1 MQKELAK
8 TYDPQG
14 IEDRIY
20 KNWEEKKYFHAE
32 VDHSKTP
39 FTIVIPPPNITGQL
53 HMGHA
58 LDNTLQ
64 DILIRYKRMQ
74 GYNALWQP
82 GTDHASIATEVKVI
96 DSLREQG
103 IEKADLGREG
113 FLEKCWD
120 WRREY
125 GGRIVNQLKKLGSSC
140 DWDRERFTMDEGCNK
155 AVTEVFCKM
164 HKKGWIYKGSRI
176 INWCPVCKTSIS
188 DAEVQYEEQ
197 NGHFWHIK
205 YPLIEDDG
213 SISTTRFL
221 EFATTRPETM
231 LGDTAVAVHPEDERY
246 ADLIGKKV
254 WLPFVDRQI
263 PIVADTYVDREFG
276 TGVVKITPAHD
287 PNDFEVGR
295 RHNLPEINIM
305 NDDATINKNGA
316 KFEGMD
322 RYEARKQIVK
332 ELEEMGMFAEEYK
345 QPIPKYA
352 RTIGVVTAPT
362 GAAVQDIRNIAGR
375 RNPYVQLILYPAL
388 VQGEGAAPSI
398 VNGIHALEHLGVDVI
413 IVGRGGGSIED
424 LWAFNEEIVARAIFE
439 CSVPVISAVGHQ
451 TDWTIADY
459 VADLRAPTPSAAA
472 ELAVYDYAQTQAA
485 FTQIRQQLD
494 RELRRKLTLSRTK
507 LEQQKM
513 RLRYLSPQNR
523 LNENRRRTLEYE
535 EKLAQAMNTLLKE
548 RRHQLSLL
556 AGTLESYS
564 PAKKLSMGYAFVQA
578 EDGHALRSVKQVEPK
593 DEITVHLLDGE
604 ISATV
609 LKKNPKEN
617 K

>member
-1 MQKELAK
+1 MFAGNRKGLTFPMKDGDKVVVTGSVEVYERDGVYQIYARKIEL
-8 TYDPQG
+8 DG
-14 IEDRIY
+14 
-20 KNWEEKKYFHAE
+20 
-32 VDHSKTP
+32 
-39 FTIVIPPPNITGQL
+39 
-53 HMGHA
+53 
-58 LDNTLQ
+58 
-64 DILIRYKRMQ
+64 
-74 GYNALWQP
+74 
-82 GTDHASIATEVKVI
+82 
-96 DSLREQG
+96 
-103 IEKADLGREG
+103 EG
-113 FLEKCWD
+113 NLYLKFE
-120 WRREY
+120 
-125 GGRIVNQLKKLGSSC
+125 QLK
-140 DWDRERFTMDEGCNK
+140 
-155 AVTEVFCKM
+155 
-164 HKKGWIYKGSRI
+164 
-176 INWCPVCKTSIS
+176 
-188 DAEVQYEEQ
+188 
-197 NGHFWHIK
+197 
-205 YPLIEDDG
+205 
-213 SISTTRFL
+213 
-221 EFATTRPETM
+221 
-231 LGDTAVAVHPEDERY
+231 
-246 ADLIGKKV
+246 
-254 WLPFVDRQI
+254 
-263 PIVADTYVDREFG
+263 
-276 TGVVKITPAHD
+276 
-287 PNDFEVGR
+287 
-295 RHNLPEINIM
+295 
-305 NDDATINKNGA
+305 
-316 KFEGMD
+316 
-322 RYEARKQIVK
+322 K

-485 FTQIRQQLD
+485 FAQIRQQLD